1 METFLN
7 FLSNILSSWPLVVL
21 VIILL
26 FHKEIGENV
35 KLLFELL
42 SRMKSVTIGENSAT
56 FSEQLAKIA
65 HQTDEADT
73 DLAIRR
79 SDQSKNDGYFSTE
92 EEFENLAEMRPDF
105 AILDSWQ
112 PVERKLNEIGQQK
125 FQQQGTTSYV
135 LSELKKMTVISPNQ
149 FLFIKENMALRNK
162 VIHHEFR
169 AISYSDAVLYRKNC
183 LAIMQIL
190 DDASERITSE
200 R

>member
-125 FQQQGTTSYV
+125 FQQQGTTSHV